1 MKNYNKNNISIAQTL
16 RKNMTDWEKHLWYDF
31 LCDYPIKFKKQQ
43 AIGNYIVDFYCA
55 KAKLIVELDGKQH
68 YMVDNISKN
77 DVIRQH
83 ELEKMGFRVIRF
95 KNSEISKCFNKVCEC
110 IHIEVKKGLGEI

>member
-1 MKNYNKNNISIAQTL
+1 MKNYNKNNVSIAQTL

-55 KAKLIVELDGKQH
+55 KAKLIIELDGEQH
-68 YMVDNISKN
+68 FKVDEISQK
-77 DVIRQH
+77 DVLRQQ
-83 ELEKMGFRVIRF
+83 ELEKWVLELLDLKIL
-95 KNSEISKCFNKVCEC
+95 KSVKVL
-110 IHIEVKKGLGEI
+110 IKYVNVFI